1 MRVQVDC
8 YPCILSQL
16 SELAKQAVG
25 GEEERHALVRRLLKL
40 VLEADR
46 ETTPP
51 EFAAMFHS
59 VVTELSGI
67 DDPFR
72 DIKDR
77 STELGLALLPE
88 LRRTAEA
95 HPRIPDAKPYRK
107 KPASI
112 SPPQHS
118 IQKPPRSHR
127 PKPWQPYSTECGLGS
142 NHMTTENAKREA
154 RASADQKYRPQQ
166 PHNIK
171 QNTGSSR
178 RTQTAYK
185 ISRTTRE

>member
-72 DIKDR
+72 T
-77 STELGLALLPE
+77 S
-88 LRRTAEA
+88 RTARPNSDSRSCRNCA
-95 HPRIPDAKPYRK
+95 APPKRIR
-107 KPASI
+107 I
-112 SPPQHS
+112 
-118 IQKPPRSHR
+118 R
-127 PKPWQPYSTECGLGS
+127 
-142 NHMTTENAKREA
+142 
-154 RASADQKYRPQQ
+154 
-166 PHNIK
+166 
-171 QNTGSSR
+171 SR
-178 RTQTAYK
+178 RPCGSPSAETSSTTA
-185 ISRTTRE
+185 